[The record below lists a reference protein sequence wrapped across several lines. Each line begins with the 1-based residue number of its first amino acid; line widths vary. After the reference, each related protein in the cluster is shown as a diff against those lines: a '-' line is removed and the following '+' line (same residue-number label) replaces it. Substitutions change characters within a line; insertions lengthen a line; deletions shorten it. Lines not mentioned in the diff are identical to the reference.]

1 MKRFLSLKIFI
12 IIIAALLLGVT
23 AVPTSYQPSWMPDWV
38 KNIKMSLGL
47 DLQGGSQLDYKVDL
61 RKVPLADH
69 ESIVEGV
76 KEVINRRVNGLG
88 VSEPNIYIS
97 QVANES
103 HIIVELAGIKDL
115 EEAKG
120 KIGKTVQLEFKEQKT
135 VADPEE
141 KEAVKK
147 QAEVFLKEVKKDN
160 FDTLAE
166 EESKAS
172 PSKVA
177 FQKAKEEFQFKED
190 FVDQTVFETALKYQ
204 KGDIIEK
211 LLEGTNGYT
220 VQGQEVVPNTGYF
233 VVKVEDKKES
243 VDKEVKEGKKVFA
256 SHALIAYKG
265 AERASETITRTKD
278 EAKKLALDLLKK
290 IKSGETTL
298 ADTAKAYSDEPGAK
312 DSAGKLKDAVT
323 ENGMYVKEFTDGA
336 LKLKKGEVSDIVET
350 AFGFHI
356 IYADDVT
363 EASNST
369 VQAAQLRLSY
379 VFFSDLPDPWIETEL
394 TGEHFVHADVQF
406 DQLYQPYISIKFN
419 TEGAKLFET
428 ITERNVNKPL
438 AIFVGGDMISAPPNV
453 NEKISGGSAIITG
466 RFSIEEATNLAR
478 DLNTGAIPAPVTLS
492 GQYTIGAS
500 LGEDALQK
508 SIFGGI
514 LGLIIL
520 TIFMILY
527 YRLPGLL
534 AVAALTIYSI
544 ILLFIIKVELP
555 LIVALAISVTVFL
568 AVVVKII
575 NSQDSGWEKFISF
588 VLACFILFFFTFI
601 LSGKIVL
608 TLAGVAGLI
617 LSIGMAVDANIL
629 IFERIKEELTDGR
642 PLSSAIEIGFD
653 RAWSS
658 IRDSNF
664 SSLITCAILAYF
676 GTSIIRGFALNLAA
690 GILISMFTAITIT
703 KTFLLR
709 FIGTRFD
716 EKLWFFGKK
725 EKREKAPLRIIEN
738 TKIWFGFSGL
748 TIAIGIIAMVMN
760 GLNLG
765 IDFRGGALL
774 DIKFVK
780 PTTPQA
786 ITETIK
792 EVEKKF
798 VKDNKTSFVPKALAQ
813 QIVTPEATP
822 SVTASPELKQDEKHI
837 TKFGTPVVVSS
848 GENSFIIRMEYIT
861 EEEHNAILA
870 ALKEKFG
877 DLEESRFTTVGP
889 MIGSALK
896 QKAILALGLA
906 MIGII
911 LYIAFAFRHVPKK
924 INPWRFGV
932 CAILALIHDVLFTV
946 GIFAILGLEI
956 DALFITALLTII
968 GFSVHDTIVVF
979 DRIREHL
986 KKESADNFT
995 ELVDKSVTQTMARSI
1010 NTSLSTLFTLIALFI
1025 FGSDSIHWFVFAL
1038 IIGITIGTYSS
1049 IFVASPLV
1057 VIWKKWSEKRSS

>member
-23 AVPTSYQPSWMPDWV
+23 AVPQAYQPSWIPDWV

-135 VADPEE
+135 VAAPEE
-141 KEAVKK
+141 KAAVKK
-147 QAEVFLKEVKKDN
+147 QAEEFLKEVRKDN

-166 EESKAS
+166 EESKAY
-172 PSKVA
+172 PSKVI
-177 FQKAKEEFQFKED
+177 FQKAKEDFQFKED
-190 FVDQTVFETALKYQ
+190 FVDQTIFETALKYQ

-211 LLEGTNGYT
+211 LLEGNNGYII
-220 VQGQEVVPNTGYF
+220 QGQEVVPSTGYF
-233 VVKVEDKKES
+233 VVRVEDKKEN
-243 VDKEVKEGKKVFA
+243 VNKEVKEGKKVFA

-265 AERASETITRTKD
+265 AERASETVTRTKD
-278 EAKKLALDLLKK
+278 EAKKLALDLLQK

-298 ADTAKAYSDEPGAK
+298 AETAKSYSDEPGAK
-312 DSAGKLKDAVT
+312 DSAGKLNEPVAD
-323 ENGMYVKEFTDGA
+323 NGMYVQEFTDAA
-336 LKLKKGEVSDIVET
+336 LKLKKGEVSGIVET

-356 IYADDVT
+356 LYADDVT

-369 VQAAQLRLSY
+369 VQSTQLRLSY

-438 AIFVGGDMISAPPNV
+438 AIFVGGDMISAPNV

-466 RFSIEEATNLAR
+466 RFSIEEATTLAR
-478 DLNTGAIPAPVTLS
+478 DLNTGAIPAPVTLA
-492 GQYTIGAS
+492 GQYTIGAT

-514 LGLIIL
+514 LGLLIL
-520 TIFMILY
+520 TVFMILY

-555 LIVALAISVTVFL
+555 LIVALAISVTLFL
-568 AVVVKII
+568 AIVVKII

-588 VLACFILFFFTFI
+588 ILACFILFFFTFI
-601 LSGKIVL
+601 LSGQIIL

-709 FIGTRFD
+709 FIGTKFD
-716 EKLWFFGKK
+716 EKLWLFGKK
-725 EKREKAPLRIIEN
+725 EKRERAPLRIIEN

-748 TIAIGIIAMVMN
+748 IIVIGIIATIMN

-798 VKDNKTSFVPKALAQ
+798 VEDNKTSFIPKALAQ

-822 SVTASPELKQDEKHI
+822 SVTASPELKQDEKHV

-870 ALKEKFG
+870 ALKAKLGE
-877 DLEESRFTTVGP
+877 LEESRFTTVGP

-896 QKAILALGLA
+896 QKAIFALGLA

-995 ELVDKSVTQTMARSI
+995 ELVNKSVTQTMARSI

-1025 FGSDSIHWFVFAL
+1025 FGSESIHWFVFAL

-1049 IFVASPLV
+1049 IFIASPLV
-1057 VIWKKWSEKRSS
+1057 VIWKEWAEKKSS